1 MMTSGWMQEMEPI
14 PEEGTEADGSEWGG
28 ATSEGGGTGRRTLRK
43 KEVYTSEQINTLVS
57 TVPKESVPQEWLVE
71 NQVVD
76 PKMATSYLTESLA
89 GPTSARGSSYSY
101 SYESHYDNPPEEE
114 YEHFTNDDGV
124 HQMQKV
130 TRVTKVTTT
139 RSVRQVPVQSP
150 YSNIDF
156 DSSGLPTPSPVIDRD
171 PSLEMMARMGNGH
184 DSEDRAAPPPAPH
197 GRFMHEDSGIPSAPG
212 VPDVID
218 AGIGEVTVVWSA
230 PLQKNGGE
238 IRGYQLQMRELPDG
252 EWEDMGVDQLIKD
265 TSCRVT
271 NLTSHEVQF
280 RVSAY
285 GRTGFGPTSNPS
297 LPVKIPISENDLAT
311 SAGAPL
317 APGRPTVIAVDGQ
330 GVLLEWTS
338 PIADVHSSPPQGYQV
353 EYRVYGSRDWMI
365 ANEQLVQDTMF
376 TVESLRPNGV
386 YEFRVRGKNQ
396 DGLGHPSLSSGGVA
410 IRPAAPQRNLPA
422 RNVSES
428 VNPPG
433 QPQMVEAGDDWVKL
447 EWAPSA
453 EQAGYIVEYREVGDP
468 TWHTANYDPIVQ
480 NGIQV
485 EGLRRNSTYEFC
497 VISVMDNLHSH
508 PSETS
513 DIIHL
518 RPMGRASSLRV
529 VPELAEAPEFLD
541 VDGDKITI
549 CWLPA
554 HSQLPVMGYDVEF
567 RDLQQ
572 DDRWYKVNDQPVFAC
587 KMTVGDLILDH
598 DYQFRVLAHNAS
610 GCSQPSPPSQF
621 VHIEPS
627 THRLSAQTLDS
638 PNLGHHD
645 VVKYVEAERFGA
657 VPLLQEEMVRESP
670 PLPERDDSPPPLRR
684 ANNNVQWRDP
694 SLKEVIEYLSSA
706 DKDKQLNASGYLQ
719 HLTYSDNLIKE
730 ETRELGGIPKL
741 IALLRSD
748 TPRIQK
754 NACACLKNLSYG
766 KENDANKMAVMEA
779 DGVRQLSEVLRTT
792 HDASVKEEATAAL
805 WNLSSADMLKPVI
818 LESATEILSQQVMAP
833 LFSGQGSAASDPSRH
848 FGSTLFKNS
857 TGILRNV
864 SAASQAARRRL
875 RDVPNLIEALVH
887 FLTHSIQKNQVD
899 TPTVENAVCLLRN
912 LSYRIQ
918 EVVDPNY
925 DPAAAHVNSK
935 NMKHAASPKP
945 KKKEKESKKKD
956 SKKNPKNIVT
966 GPSLLWQPHVV
977 KLYLK
982 LLQDSSNIETL
993 EASAGAIQNL
1003 AACQFPPSAEVRAAV
1018 RVEKGLPVLVE
1029 LIRLPEDFVVCAVAT
1044 ALRNLAIDPRNRE
1057 LIGKYALRDF
1067 LEKLPEP
1074 GTPRRSAVSDQ
1085 TIAAVL
1091 GILFEIVRSSA
1102 AYTKDVHELKG
1113 TDKLR
1118 FLSRNY
1124 PTYSHRVARYASQV
1138 LYVMWQHK
1146 ELQDGFK
1153 RSGLKEADFC
1163 SLGPRKGDSS
1173 TLARPISSQ
1182 GRERPSMHNLDET
1195 LSSGGGYG
1203 TMDHHHRST
1212 VTPNSA
1218 NRPASA
1224 TSQTIQ
1230 RRYDQVPNSGGPVY
1244 ASVQKQPSPRGGNG
1258 NNVDDSWV

>member
-1 MMTSGWMQEMEPI
+1 MI
-14 PEEGTEADGSEWGG
+14 
-28 ATSEGGGTGRRTLRK
+28 
-43 KEVYTSEQINTLVS
+43 
-57 TVPKESVPQEWLVE
+57 VE
-71 NQVVD
+71 RHLE
-76 PKMATSYLTESLA
+76 LTEHHEHHQSFA
-89 GPTSARGSSYSY
+89 
-101 SYESHYDNPPEEE
+101 EVDEE
-114 YEHFTNDDGV
+114 
-124 HQMQKV
+124 
-130 TRVTKVTTT
+130 
-139 RSVRQVPVQSP
+139 
-150 YSNIDF
+150 
-156 DSSGLPTPSPVIDRD
+156 
-171 PSLEMMARMGNGH
+171 
-184 DSEDRAAPPPAPH
+184 
-197 GRFMHEDSGIPSAPG
+197 
-212 VPDVID
+212 
-218 AGIGEVTVVWSA
+218 
-230 PLQKNGGE
+230 
-238 IRGYQLQMRELPDG
+238 
-252 EWEDMGVDQLIKD
+252 
-265 TSCRVT
+265 VT

-317 APGRPTVIAVDGQ
+317 APGRPSVIAVDGQ
-330 GVLLEWTS
+330 GVLLEWTA
-338 PIADVHSSPPQGYQV
+338 PVADVHSSPPQGYQV

-410 IRPAAPQRNLPA
+410 IRPAAPQRNVPT
-422 RNVSES
+422 RKVSES

-433 QPQMVEAGDDWVKL
+433 QPSMVEAGDDWVKL

-453 EQAGYIVEYREVGDP
+453 ENAGYIVEYREVGDP

-497 VISVMDNLHSH
+497 VISVIDAVSSH

-513 DIIHL
+513 DVINL
-518 RPMGRASSLRV
+518 RPQGRASSLRV
-529 VPELAEAPEFLD
+529 VPEMTEAPEFLD
-541 VDGDKITI
+541 IDGDKITI

-627 THRLSAQTLDS
+627 TNRLSSHTLDS
-638 PNLGHHD
+638 PNLGHND
-645 VVKYVEAERFGA
+645 IVKYVEANRFGA

-694 SLKEVIEYLSSA
+694 SLKEVIEYLSSQ

-766 KENDANKMAVMEA
+766 KENDANKLAVMEG
-779 DGVRQLSEVLRTT
+779 DGVRLLAEVLRTT

-818 LESATEILSQQVMAP
+818 LESATEILSQQVIAP
-833 LFSGQGSAASDPSRH
+833 IFTQNGSGTAVDPSRH

-864 SAASQAARRRL
+864 SAASQTARRRL

-887 FLTHSIQKNQVD
+887 FLTHSIQRTQVD

-925 DPAAAHVNSK
+925 DPAAAHINSK

-945 KKKEKESKKKD
+945 KKKEKEKKKDKD
-956 SKKNPKNIVT
+956 SKKNPKNIAT
-966 GPSLLWQPHVV
+966 GPSVLWQPHVV

-1057 LIGKYALRDF
+1057 LIGKYALREF
-1067 LEKLPEP
+1067 LDKLPEA
-1074 GTPRRSAVSDQ
+1074 GSPRRSTVSDQ
-1085 TIAAVL
+1085 TIGAVL

-1118 FLSRNY
+1118 ALSRSY
-1124 PTYSHRVARYASQV
+1124 PTYSHRVCKYASQV

-1146 ELQDGFK
+1146 ELHDGFK
-1153 RSGLKEADFC
+1153 RSGLKEADFY
-1163 SLGPRKGDSS
+1163 SGTARRGDSS

-1203 TMDHHHRST
+1203 TMDHRHP
-1212 VTPNSA
+1212 PNS

-1230 RRYDQVPNSGGPVY
+1230 RRYDQVPSGPVY
-1244 ASVQKQPSPRGGNG
+1244 ASVNKQSPRG
-1258 NNVDDSWV
+1258 NVDDSWV

>member
-1 MMTSGWMQEMEPI
+1 MSSGWMQEMEPI
-14 PEEGTEADGSEWGG
+14 PEEGTEADGSEWG
-28 ATSEGGGTGRRTLRK
+28 ATSESGTARRTMRK
-43 KEVYTSEQINTLVS
+43 KEIYTSEQINTLVS
-57 TVPKESVPQEWLVE
+57 TVPKEAVPQEWLVE

-76 PKMATSYLTESLA
+76 PEMATSYLTESLA

-114 YEHFTNDDGV
+114 YEHFTNEDGV

-139 RSVRQVPVQSP
+139 RSVRQIPVQSP

-156 DSSGLPTPSPVIDRD
+156 DSSGLPTPSPVIERD
-171 PSLEMMARMGNGH
+171 SSIEMMARLGGH
-184 DSEDRAAPPPAPH
+184 DAEDRAAPPPAPPN
-197 GRFMHEDSGIPSAPG
+197 RFAHEDSGIPSAPG
-212 VPDVID
+212 VPDIID
-218 AGIGEVTVVWSA
+218 TGIGEVTVAWSA
-230 PLQKNGGE
+230 PLARNGDGG

-285 GRTGFGPTSNPS
+285 GRTGFGPSSNPS
-297 LPVKIPISENDLAT
+297 LPVKIPISEEDLAT
-311 SAGAPL
+311 SAEGPL
-317 APGRPTVIAVDGQ
+317 APGRPSVIAVDGQ
-330 GVLLEWTS
+330 GVLLEWTA
-338 PIADVHSSPPQGYQV
+338 PVADVTASPPQGYQV
-353 EYRVYGSRDWMI
+353 EYRVYGSRDWLI
-365 ANEQLVQDTMF
+365 ANELLVHDTMF
-376 TVESLRPNGV
+376 TVENLRPNGV
-386 YEFRVRGKNQ
+386 YEFQVRGKNQ
-396 DGLGHPSLSSGGVA
+396 DGFGRPSLSSGAVA
-410 IRPAAPQRNLPA
+410 IRPAAPQRSLPN
-422 RNVSES
+422 RRVSES
-428 VNPPG
+428 VSPAG

-447 EWAPSA
+447 EWAPAA
-453 EQAGYIVEYREVGDP
+453 ENAGYVVEYREVGDP

-497 VISVMDNLHSH
+497 VISIVDGVSSH
-508 PSETS
+508 PSDTS

-529 VPELAEAPEFLD
+529 VPEMADAPEFLD
-541 VDGDKITI
+541 IDGDKITI

-554 HSQLPVMGYDVEF
+554 HSTLPVTGYDVEF

-587 KMTVGDLILDH
+587 KMTVGDLILEH

-627 THRLSAQTLDS
+627 SNRLSSLES
-638 PNLGHHD
+638 PHLGHHD

-684 ANNNVQWRDP
+684 ANSNIQWRDP
-694 SLKEVIEYLSSA
+694 SLKEVVEYLSSA

-719 HLTYSDNLIKE
+719 HLMYTDNSLKE
-730 ETRELGGIPKL
+730 EVREHGGIPRL
-741 IALLRSD
+741 IALLKSD
-748 TPRIQK
+748 VPRIQK
-754 NACACLKNLSYG
+754 NACACIKNVCFG
-766 KENDANKMAVMEA
+766 KTNDANKMAVMEA
-779 DGVRQLSEVLRTT
+779 DGVRHLAEVLRTT

-805 WNLSSADMLKPVI
+805 WNLSSADPLKPVI
-818 LESATEILSQQVMAP
+818 LDAATEILSQQVIAP
-833 LFSGQGSAASDPSRH
+833 IYHSASNGGTSNGSSVDPSRH
-848 FGSTLFKNS
+848 FASTLFKNS

-864 SAASQAARRRL
+864 SAASQQARRRL
-875 RDVPNLIEALVH
+875 RDVPNLIEGLVY
-887 FLTHSIQKNQVD
+887 FLTHAIQKSQVD

-925 DPAAAHVNSK
+925 DPASAHLNAK
-935 NMKHAASPKP
+935 NVKHAPSPKP
-945 KKKEKESKKKD
+945 KKKEKEKKKD
-956 SKKNPKNIVT
+956 QKNPKNIVS
-966 GPSLLWQPHVV
+966 GAALLWQPNVV

-1029 LIRLPEDFVVCAVAT
+1029 LIRLPEDFVVCAVST
-1044 ALRNLAIDPRNRE
+1044 ALRNLSIDPRNRE
-1057 LIGKYALRDF
+1057 LIASGKYALRDL
-1067 LEKLPEP
+1067 LEKLPEA
-1074 GTPRRSAVSDQ
+1074 GSARRAAVSDQ
-1085 TIAAVL
+1085 TIGAVL

-1118 FLSRNY
+1118 ALSRSY
-1124 PTYSHRVARYASQV
+1124 PTYSHRVCKYASQV

-1146 ELQDGFK
+1146 ELHDGFK
-1153 RSGLKEADFC
+1153 RSGLKEADFY
-1163 SLGPRKGDSS
+1163 SGTARRGDSS

-1203 TMDHHHRST
+1203 TMMSDGRAGSAHR
-1212 VTPNSA
+1212 P
-1218 NRPASA
+1218 PSA

-1230 RRYDQVPNSGGPVY
+1230 RRYDQVPREPVY
-1244 ASVQKQPSPRGGNG
+1244 AAVHKQPSPRGG
-1258 NNVDDSWV
+1258 VDDSWV

>member
-1 MMTSGWMQEMEPI
+1 
-14 PEEGTEADGSEWGG
+14 
-28 ATSEGGGTGRRTLRK
+28 
-43 KEVYTSEQINTLVS
+43 
-57 TVPKESVPQEWLVE
+57 
-71 NQVVD
+71 
-76 PKMATSYLTESLA
+76 MATSYLTESLA

-171 PSLEMMARMGNGH
+171 PSLEMMARMGGASDH
-184 DSEDRAAPPPAPH
+184 DSEDRSAPPPAPAS
-197 GRFMHEDSGIPSAPG
+197 RFLHEDSGIPSAPG
-212 VPDVID
+212 VPDVVD

-230 PLQKNGGE
+230 PLQSNGGE
-238 IRGYQLQMRELPDG
+238 VRGYQIEMREFPDG
-252 EWEDMGVDQLIKD
+252 EWESMGVDHLLKD
-265 TSCRVT
+265 TTCRVT

-285 GRTGFGPTSNPS
+285 GRTGFGPASNPS
-297 LPVKIPISENDLAT
+297 LPVKIPISETDLAT

-330 GVLLEWTS
+330 GVLLEWT
-338 PIADVHSSPPQGYQV
+338 PPVADVHSSPPQGYQV
-353 EYRVYGSRDWMI
+353 EYRVYGSRDWI
-365 ANEQLVQDTMF
+365 VANEQLVQENVF

-396 DGLGHPSLSSGGVA
+396 DGLGHPSMSSGGVA
-410 IRPAAPQRNLPA
+410 IRPAAPQRHVPA
-422 RNVSES
+422 RKVSES
-428 VNPPG
+428 VQPPG
-433 QPQMVEAGDDWVKL
+433 QPQMVEVGDDVVKL
-447 EWAPSA
+447 EWAPSVQNA
-453 EQAGYIVEYREVGDP
+453 RYIVEYREVGDP
-468 TWHTANYDPIVQ
+468 EWHTANYDPIVQ

-485 EGLRRNSTYEFC
+485 EGLHRNSTYEFC
-497 VISVMDNLHSH
+497 VISIVDNIASQ

-518 RPMGRASSLRV
+518 RPTCNTSALR
-529 VPELAEAPEFLD
+529 PAPNILEAPEFLE

-554 HSQLPVMGYDVEF
+554 QSQLPVMGYDVEF

-587 KMTVGDLILDH
+587 KMTVGDLIMDH

-610 GCSQPSPPSQF
+610 GCSQPSPPSDF

-627 THRLSAQTLDS
+627 TNRFSSDTMES
-638 PNLGHHD
+638 PHLGHHD

-719 HLTYSDNLIKE
+719 HLTYTDNQIKE
-730 ETRELGGIPKL
+730 ETREYGGIPKL

-754 NACACLKNLSYG
+754 NACACLKNLSFG
-766 KENDANKMAVMEA
+766 KENDANKLAVMEA
-779 DGVRQLSEVLRTT
+779 DGVRLIAEVLRTT
-792 HDASVKEEATAAL
+792 HDASVKEEAAAAL

-818 LESATEILSQQVMAP
+818 LESATEILSQQVIAP
-833 LFSGQGSAASDPSRH
+833 VLAVGTSDPTRH

-857 TGILRNV
+857 TGVLRNV
-864 SAASQAARRRL
+864 SAASQQARRRL
-875 RDVPNLIEALVH
+875 RDIPNLIEALVH
-887 FLTHSIQKNQVD
+887 FLTHAIQKSQVD
-899 TPTVENAVCLLRN
+899 SPTVENAVCLLRN

-925 DPAAAHVNSK
+925 DPAAAHSSSSK
-935 NMKHAASPKP
+935 NMKHVASPKP
-945 KKKEKESKKKD
+945 EKKKKD
-956 SKKNPKNIVT
+956 KEKKKDKNPKNIVT
-966 GPSLLWQPHVV
+966 GPSVLWQPHVV

-1067 LEKLPEP
+1067 LDKLPEP
-1074 GTPRRSAVSDQ
+1074 GSPRRSAISDQ
-1085 TIAAVL
+1085 TIGAVL

-1118 FLSRNY
+1118 ALSRSY
-1124 PTYSHRVARYASQV
+1124 PTYSHRVCKYASQV

-1146 ELQDGFK
+1146 ELHDGFK
-1153 RSGLKEADFC
+1153 RSGLKEADFY
-1163 SLGPRKGDSS
+1163 SGTARRGDSS

-1182 GRERPSMHNLDET
+1182 GRERPSMHQLDET

-1203 TMDHHHRST
+1203 TMESNNRAGT
-1212 VTPNSA
+1212 L
-1218 NRPASA
+1218 RPASA

-1230 RRYDQVPNSGGPVY
+1230 RRYDQVPRDGPVY
-1244 ASVQKQPSPRGGNG
+1244 SSVQKPSPRGGGGGG
-1258 NNVDDSWV
+1258 NIDDSWV

>member
-1 MMTSGWMQEMEPI
+1 MISSGWMQEMEPI
-14 PEEGTEADGSEWGG
+14 PEEGTEADGSEWG
-28 ATSEGGGTGRRTLRK
+28 ATSDGGTGRRTMRK

-57 TVPKESVPQEWLVE
+57 TVPKEAVPQEWLVE
-71 NQVVD
+71 NQVVE
-76 PKMATSYLTESLA
+76 PEMATSYLTESLA

-114 YEHFTNDDGV
+114 YEHFTNEDGV

-197 GRFMHEDSGIPSAPG
+197 GRFTHEDSGIPSAPG
-212 VPDVID
+212 VPDVVD

-297 LPVKIPISENDLAT
+297 LPVKIPISENELAT

-317 APGRPTVIAVDGQ
+317 APGRPSVIAVDGQ
-330 GVLLEWTS
+330 GVLLEWTA
-338 PIADVHSSPPQGYQV
+338 PVADVHSSPPQGYQV
-353 EYRVYGSRDWMI
+353 EYRVYGSRDWMV

-396 DGLGHPSLSSGGVA
+396 DGLGQPSHSSGGVA
-410 IRPAAPQRNLPA
+410 IRPAAPQRNVPM
-422 RNVSES
+422 RKVSES
-428 VNPPG
+428 MNPPG

-453 EQAGYIVEYREVGDP
+453 ENAGYIVEYREVGDP

-497 VISVMDNLHSH
+497 VISVIDSTSSH

-513 DIIHL
+513 DVINL

-529 VPELAEAPEFLD
+529 VPELTEAPEFLD
-541 VDGDKITI
+541 IDGDKITI

-627 THRLSAQTLDS
+627 TNRLSSNTLDS

-645 VVKYVEAERFGA
+645 IVKYVEAERFGA

-694 SLKEVIEYLSSA
+694 SLKEVIEYLSST

-730 ETRELGGIPKL
+730 ETREYGGIPKL

-748 TPRIQK
+748 SPRIQK

-779 DGVRQLSEVLRTT
+779 DGVRHLAEVLRTT

-805 WNLSSADMLKPVI
+805 WNLSSMDMLKPVI
-818 LESATEILSQQVMAP
+818 LESATEILSQQVI
-833 LFSGQGSAASDPSRH
+833 SGGSAADPSRH
-848 FGSTLFKNS
+848 FASTIFKNS

-864 SAASQAARRRL
+864 SAASQNARRKL

-887 FLTHSIQKNQVD
+887 FLTHSIQRNQVD
-899 TPTVENAVCLLRN
+899 SPTVENAVCLLRN

-925 DPAAAHVNSK
+925 DPASAHLNTK

-945 KKKEKESKKKD
+945 KKKEKEKKKND
-956 SKKNPKNIVT
+956 KNPKNIAT
-966 GPSLLWQPHVV
+966 GPSVLWQPHVV

-1074 GTPRRSAVSDQ
+1074 GSPRRTAISDQ
-1085 TIAAVL
+1085 TIGAVL

-1102 AYTKDVHELKG
+1102 AYTKDVHEMKG

-1118 FLSRNY
+1118 ALSRSY
-1124 PTYSHRVARYASQV
+1124 PTYSHRVCKYASQV

-1146 ELQDGFK
+1146 ELHDGFK
-1153 RSGLKEADFC
+1153 RSGLKEADFY
-1163 SLGPRKGDSS
+1163 SGTARRGDSS

-1195 LSSGGGYG
+1195 LSSGGYG
-1203 TMDHHHRST
+1203 TMEHHNNRGAPPTSQ
-1212 VTPNSA
+1212 

-1230 RRYDQVPNSGGPVY
+1230 RRYDQVPREGPVY
-1244 ASVQKQPSPRGGNG
+1244 ASVHKQSPRG

>member
-1 MMTSGWMQEMEPI
+1 MC
-14 PEEGTEADGSEWGG
+14 
-28 ATSEGGGTGRRTLRK
+28 
-43 KEVYTSEQINTLVS
+43 
-57 TVPKESVPQEWLVE
+57 
-71 NQVVD
+71 
-76 PKMATSYLTESLA
+76 
-89 GPTSARGSSYSY
+89 
-101 SYESHYDNPPEEE
+101 
-114 YEHFTNDDGV
+114 
-124 HQMQKV
+124 QM
-130 TRVTKVTTT
+130 
-139 RSVRQVPVQSP
+139 
-150 YSNIDF
+150 Y
-156 DSSGLPTPSPVIDRD
+156 G
-171 PSLEMMARMGNGH
+171 
-184 DSEDRAAPPPAPH
+184 
-197 GRFMHEDSGIPSAPG
+197 
-212 VPDVID
+212 
-218 AGIGEVTVVWSA
+218 
-230 PLQKNGGE
+230 
-238 IRGYQLQMRELPDG
+238 
-252 EWEDMGVDQLIKD
+252 
-265 TSCRVT
+265 
-271 NLTSHEVQF
+271 LTSITVIF
-280 RVSAY
+280 SA
-285 GRTGFGPTSNPS
+285 
-297 LPVKIPISENDLAT
+297 
-311 SAGAPL
+311 AGAPL

-330 GVLLEWTS
+330 GVLLEWTN
-338 PIADVHSSPPQGYQV
+338 PVADVYSSPPQGYQV
-353 EYRVYGSRDWMI
+353 EYRVYGSRDWMV
-365 ANEQLVQDTMF
+365 ANELLVQDTMF
-376 TVESLRPNGV
+376 TVENLRPNGV

-410 IRPAAPQRNLPA
+410 IRPAAPQRSIPA
-422 RNVSES
+422 RRMSDS
-428 VNPPG
+428 VNPAG

-453 EQAGYIVEYREVGDP
+453 DNAGYVVEYREVGDP

-497 VISVMDNLHSH
+497 VISVVDGVSSH
-508 PSETS
+508 PSDTS

-518 RPMGRASSLRV
+518 RPMGRASTLRV
-529 VPELAEAPEFLD
+529 VPEMTEAPEFLEI
-541 VDGDKITI
+541 DGDKITI

-554 HSQLPVMGYDVEF
+554 HSALPVMGYDVEF

-587 KMTVGDLILDH
+587 KMTVGDLIVDH

-610 GCSQPSPPSQF
+610 GCSAPSPPSQF
-621 VHIEPS
+621 VHIEAKS
-627 THRLSAQTLDS
+627 NRLSAIES
-638 PNLGHHD
+638 PSMD
-645 VVKYVEAERFGA
+645 VAKYVEAERFGA

-694 SLKEVIEYLSSA
+694 SLKEVIEYLSST

-730 ETRELGGIPKL
+730 ETREYGGIPKL

-779 DGVRQLSEVLRTT
+779 DGVRLLSEVLRTT

-818 LESATEILSQQVMAP
+818 LDSATEILTQQVIAPIFHAP
-833 LFSGQGSAASDPSRH
+833 LPKQNGAGPTGPNGSANGADPSRH
-848 FGSTLFKNS
+848 FASKLFKNS
-857 TGILRNV
+857 TGVLRNV
-864 SAASQAARRRL
+864 SAASQQARRRL
-875 RDVPNLIEALVH
+875 RDIPNLIEGLVH
-887 FLTHSIQKNQVD
+887 FLTHAIQKNQVD
-899 TPTVENAVCLLRN
+899 SPTVENAVCLLRN

-918 EVVDPNY
+918 EVIDPNY
-925 DPAAAHVNSK
+925 DPALAHLNSK
-935 NMKHAASPKP
+935 NVKHAASPKP
-945 KKKEKESKKKD
+945 KKKEKEK
-956 SKKNPKNIVT
+956 KKNPKNIET
-966 GPSLLWQPHVV
+966 GAAVLWQPNVV

-1044 ALRNLAIDPRNRE
+1044 ALRNLSIDPRNRE
-1057 LIGKYALRDF
+1057 LIGKYALRDL

-1074 GTPRRSAVSDQ
+1074 GSARRAAISDQ
-1085 TIAAVL
+1085 TIGAVL

-1118 FLSRNY
+1118 ALSRSY
-1124 PTYSHRVARYASQV
+1124 PTYSHRVCKYASQV

-1146 ELQDGFK
+1146 ELHDGFK
-1153 RSGLKEADFC
+1153 RSGLKEADFY
-1163 SLGPRKGDSS
+1163 SGTARRGDSS

-1203 TMDHHHRST
+1203 TMMTTTPDGRS
-1212 VTPNSA
+1212 
-1218 NRPASA
+1218 NRPPSA
-1224 TSQTIQ
+1224 TSQTIP
-1230 RRYDQVPNSGGPVY
+1230 RRYDQVPREPVY
-1244 ASVQKQPSPRGGNG
+1244 AAVHKQSPRGG
-1258 NNVDDSWV
+1258 VDDSWV